1 MQNQGIVLTRQT
13 GNVKESWAQKF
24 LELGKGS
31 QPLVE
36 GFLAMAGLGVV
47 FIPVFGFGKL
57 CAVGRRHHGNEP
69 ITVVLYCVRC
79 GMVS

>member
-1 MQNQGIVLTRQT
+1 MDLRTLSPDPRCRIRGLIVLTRQT

-31 QPLVE
+31 HPLVE

-47 FIPVFGFGKL
+47 FIPVFGFGKHSK
-57 CAVGRRHHGNEP
+57 ASRP
-69 ITVVLYCVRC
+69 
-79 GMVS
+79 